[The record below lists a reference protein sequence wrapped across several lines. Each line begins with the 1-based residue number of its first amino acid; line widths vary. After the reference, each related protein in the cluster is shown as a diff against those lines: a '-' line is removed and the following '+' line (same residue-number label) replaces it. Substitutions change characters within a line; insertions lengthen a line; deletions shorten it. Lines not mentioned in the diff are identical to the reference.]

1 MASSDSSEIVIW
13 DTRNLSKRLFTI
25 KSDNIDEMDFLEGN
39 TPTFMV
45 SSGNDV
51 KVLDLKNKEEN
62 YESVS

>member
-25 KSDNIDEMDFLEGN
+25 KSDNIEEMDFLEGN

-51 KVLDLKNKEEN
+51 KVLDLKNKEES